1 MKTLVTIFDPVTG
14 LSEEKELEF
23 DEPVFDIEELKKQKL
38 NEISKACEDIIT
50 QGIDLDNE
58 HFSLTQ
64 NDQINIGT
72 LYNAAQQGAE
82 NLLYHADGELCRYFT
97 SSEIVALFGKVAQHK
112 MYHTTYC
119 NHINAWIR
127 RAETAEEINAIQYG
141 DELPADLQEHFNE
154 ILGAMTNDG

>member
-23 DEPVFDIEELKKQKL
+23 DDPVFDIEEVRKQKL

-72 LYNAAQQGAE
+72 LYNATQQGAE

-97 SSEIVALFGKVAQHK
+97 SSEIVASYNFV
-112 MYHTTYC
+112 
-119 NHINAWIR
+119 
-127 RAETAEEINAIQYG
+127 
-141 DELPADLQEHFNE
+141 
-154 ILGAMTNDG
+154 